1 MIGIEDRPTEADA
14 YAGLGPYE
22 LDPIALTGDR
32 KPS

>member
-1 MIGIEDRPTEADA
+1 MIGIEDRPTEVGA